1 MSALLL
7 DLRYGFRLLWKSPS
21 FTLVAI
27 LALALGIG
35 ANTAIFSVVDSV
47 LLRPLPFRN
56 ADRLAVAWESSPA
69 QGWNRIGPS
78 GPNYLDFRDQNRSF
92 EDLAL
97 LEPGTGTLTGFGE
110 PQQVPAL
117 RVTTNFLTVIGFKP
131 VLGRDFRSGEGWNQ
145 RVVILSDRL
154 WQREFNRDP
163 DIVGKTVRA
172 DDLVYTIIGVL
183 PRSFWFPDPADM
195 LVPWCDSDLRAGDRM
210 SHDFGVIGHLKPGV
224 SVKQAT
230 VELSAI
236 ERRIGDQFVGMK
248 GWQVTVVPLR
258 KALDENIQTALYLVL
273 GAVGFVLLIACA
285 NLGNLMLARGAAR
298 GRETAIRMALGAG
311 RWRLLR
317 QFLSESLLLGL
328 VGGAMGLLLAAWGVD
343 FLDRVVPDTLQL
355 GGGAGQVSRPGIA
368 LDGQVL
374 LFTLLISLAS
384 ALIFGLAPAIFQS
397 KTDVNES
404 LKLSG
409 RGLSRAGGPMRSLFA
424 ISEVAL
430 ALVLLICSA
439 LTLKSFWHIQQV
451 KPGFIAGR
459 VLALEME
466 LPTDSKYRTAP
477 EQSDF
482 FRRVLEK
489 VQLVP
494 GIRSAAVTSVL
505 PLDGSE
511 NSSLG
516 FLIEGRPPLA
526 SGQRLPADYR
536 AISPDFFRTMGIPLL
551 RGRYFSELDTAGR
564 PLVAV
569 INDALAKRYWPD
581 GRNPIGE
588 RLRFGRMGLRE
599 IVGIVGDVKH
609 SGLDRQATPTIYT
622 CYLQSPDSRMSLVV
636 RTAAEPASMIR
647 AVKDAV
653 YSIDKDQPMYK
664 IRSMDQV
671 ISDAESSPRLTLV
684 LLSIF
689 AAVALALAS
698 LGIYGVIS
706 FSVAQRTR
714 EIGIRMALGAQ
725 RGHVLRLVV
734 GQGLW
739 LSLAGVA
746 GGLAGALAVAHLM
759 ASLLFGVS
767 PSDPG
772 IFAGASAFLA
782 ATALAASYIPARRA
796 TNLDP
801 TASLRHE

>member
-1 MSALLL
+1 MSSLLL
-7 DLRYGFRLLWKSPS
+7 DVRYGLRLLWKSPS

-56 ADRLAVAWESSPA
+56 AGRLAVAWESSPA

-117 RVTTNFLTVIGFKP
+117 RVTTNFLRVIGFKP
-131 VLGRDFRSGEGWNQ
+131 ALGRDFRAGEGWNQ
-145 RVVILSDRL
+145 RVVILSDKL
-154 WQREFNRDP
+154 WQRDFNRDP
-163 DIVGKTVRA
+163 DIIGKTAKA
-172 DDLVYTIIGVL
+172 DGLAYTIIGVL

-195 LVPWCDSDLRAGDRM
+195 LVPWSDSDLRARDRM

-248 GWQVTVVPLR
+248 GWQVTVVPIR
-258 KALDENIQTALYLVL
+258 EALDENIRTALYLVL
-273 GAVGFVLLIACA
+273 GAVAFVLLIACA
-285 NLGNLMLARGAAR
+285 NLGNLMLARAAAR

-311 RWRLLR
+311 RWRLIR
-317 QFLSESLLLGL
+317 QFLSESLVLSLI
-328 VGGAMGLLLAAWGVD
+328 GGAMGLLLAAWGVD
-343 FLDRVVPDTLQL
+343 FLDRVVPETLQL
-355 GGGAGQVSRPGIA
+355 SGGAGQVVRPAIS

-374 LFTLLISLAS
+374 LFTLMISLAS
-384 ALIFGLAPAIFQS
+384 AIIFGLAPAIFQS
-397 KTDVNES
+397 NTDLNES
-404 LKLSG
+404 LQSGG
-409 RGLSRAGGPMRSLFA
+409 RGLSSSGASIRSLFA

-439 LTLKSFWHIQQV
+439 LSLKSFWHIQQV
-451 KPGFIAGR
+451 KPGFIADR

-511 NSSLG
+511 GASLG

-551 RGRYFSELDTAGR
+551 HGRYFSELDTAGR
-564 PLVAV
+564 PLVVV

-581 GRNPIGE
+581 GQDPIGQ

-653 YSIDKDQPMYK
+653 YSVDKDQPMYK

-671 ISDAESSPRLTLV
+671 IADAESSPRLTLV
-684 LLSIF
+684 LLSVF

-706 FSVAQRTR
+706 FSVTQRTR

-725 RGHVLRLVV
+725 RRHVLRLVV

-746 GGLAGALAVAHLM
+746 AGLTGALGVAHLM

-782 ATALAASYIPARRA
+782 AMALAATYIPARRA
-796 TNLDP
+796 TSLDP